1 MEFSTARINS
11 LLKFALSV
19 RVEIKSPKIW
29 KTLYYVSSASC
40 QNHQDRDKVKAIH
53 LCDGGKS
60 CLSVVEEMGDVHTQ
74 IMNILKSKREILDDL
89 ENNVPNSR
97 KRQHR
102 VTGNENIYKLCWDW
116 FQDFVY

>member
-53 LCDGGKS
+53 LYGGKS
-60 CLSVVEEMGDVHTQ
+60 CLSVVEEMGDGHTQ
-74 IMNILKSKREILDDL
+74 IMNFLNIHFFL
-89 ENNVPNSR
+89 
-97 KRQHR
+97 HR
-102 VTGNENIYKLCWDW
+102 SA
-116 FQDFVY
+116 